1 MLAEPRKRHNGQ
13 PQACEPCRK
22 AKIRC
27 DHASPKCSRC
37 VLRSLNCIYHP
48 APMTKR
54 RPPTSHTPIH
64 FDTTLPV
71 ELLTTQHVSSP
82 FQIPTGSSVG
92 TGISFPPD
100 PSPAASSGLTARS
113 NASKRNMLFQEELGQ
128 HETTRFSAV
137 FVENQDSFGAVMLD
151 ATNSNH
157 HEIGREPDVTARSRV
172 ELAVRTLLNFPTAR
186 TCDML
191 MTEIHHIYDVWLSP
205 TMIQQC
211 LKQVWTE
218 YSRELGELRTRE
230 SVSRVANDIFLNH
243 KRSQSTPDCDVAS
256 SSEHA
261 SWINWFGGPVL
272 RWEMIGILFSWAGIA
287 FRCKQEWDPIFDL
300 PEQYG
305 RNRNTAADKMREC
318 AAACVR
324 LCEENFEISDIM
336 VICMKNSTRLQ
347 AIIISDESDR
357 VRVDYGTVRSAFIS
371 AGLHRLAPAKEITP
385 FSQHRASLASSM
397 YYYDKCHSLFNA
409 RPPMLSN
416 RYCQSPLPLDLC
428 EEDVYGSRERLT
440 AAIAKLDSN
449 GWNTNGHIFSTT
461 WLRAIA
467 MLSPIRE
474 GILELTLSLNSKF
487 TKSQVED
494 LQVQLGKIV
503 ASYPPHI
510 QYQGNCEWSSQSS
523 LRFHERSAH
532 EVYIITR
539 IQLDVLQCQFLL
551 QRLLVSRQFSGG
563 QDLFDIA
570 QETMSVIL
578 SLWLKRDQLQ
588 EFHHAF
594 DWIAVSYGM
603 PCAGILCVELL
614 RASNLAPP
622 TPQSEVP
629 STAARDSVRFSRSE
643 VVQNLVMFRA
653 LLDWIRPTDNN
664 AQLSKKFKTVLQRII
679 DAVFDSLGSSCG
691 MQIQEMPSEQ
701 QSQRHCGPEDQQ
713 SPGQSLPTTTS
724 REQDID
730 PEMNRF
736 NDMDW
741 LNTVDWTQGDW
752 LEQSNSPFPSP
763 ASHFTAITMS
773 SNDSNTSRQPVEN
786 ATVPFWHRDIHELHD
801 HRTTEELP
809 VSSDVVII
817 GAGYAGI
824 TTAYH
829 LVKGEASDNNLSI
842 TILEARGV
850 CSGATG
856 RNGGHL
862 RPDMYTP
869 MTRAINRGGVERA
882 LEVIEFEIAHI
893 HAVKALIEKEQID
906 CDFTL
911 TRSIDTWSNEEAA
924 RKAKDLYDSL
934 VARGLEYMKDVFFVL
949 GKDAEG
955 ISGVKGAKACASFTA
970 ATLWPYKLILHLTDL
985 ILKSGRVNLQTNT
998 LVTSVTR
1005 QPSGS
1010 FVVTT
1015 PRGTTVARK
1024 VVYAN
1029 NAYISGL
1036 LPQYSKA
1043 IVPCKGL
1050 CTHIAVPEG
1059 KRAPLL
1065 NNSYIV
1071 REEDNVVSYLIP
1083 RADGSIVVGGA
1094 NSRYHPF
1101 PSQWYDSV
1109 DDSCLIEEVK
1119 DHYEGYMQK
1128 FFNGWEDS
1136 GAQVDKVWTGIMGYS
1151 WDSQPHVGTVP
1162 GEDGQYV
1169 LAGFNG
1175 HGMPLVFLSALGLA
1189 KMVQGG
1195 VKFEDAGIP
1204 RLFESTQERL
1214 EKVKNGSSG
1223 GDILGFKR

>member
-1 MLAEPRKRHNGQ
+1 MLGEPRKRHNGQ
-13 PQACEPCRK
+13 LQACEPCRK

-37 VLRSLNCIYHP
+37 FLRSLDCIYHP

-54 RPPTSHTPIH
+54 RPPASYTPIH
-64 FDTTLPV
+64 FDTTLSTGP
-71 ELLTTQHVSSP
+71 LTTQNVSST
-82 FQIPTGSSVG
+82 FQIPTESSVG
-92 TGISFPPD
+92 TGISLPPAD

-113 NASKRNMLFQEELGQ
+113 SASKRNMLFQEELGH

-157 HEIGREPDVTARSRV
+157 HESSPESDVTARSRV

-186 TCDML
+186 TFEML

-218 YSRELGELRTRE
+218 YPSELGELRTRE
-230 SVSRVANDIFLNH
+230 SALRVANDLFLNH
-243 KRSQSTPDCDVAS
+243 TQPRPIPDYDDAS
-256 SSEHA
+256 NPDHA
-261 SWINWFGGPVL
+261 SWMNWFGGPNL

-287 FRCKQEWDPIFDL
+287 FRCKQEWDTVFDL
-300 PEQYG
+300 PEQHG
-305 RNRNTAADKMREC
+305 RNRNTAAERMREC
-318 AAACVR
+318 AAACIK
-324 LCEENFEISDIM
+324 LCEGNFEISDIM
-336 VICMKNSTRLQ
+336 VICMKNSTRLES
-347 AIIISDESDR
+347 ILISDESDR
-357 VRVDYGTVRSAFIS
+357 LRVDYGTVRSAFIS
-371 AGLHRLAPAKEITP
+371 AGLHRLTPAKEVTP
-385 FSQHRASLASSM
+385 FAQHRASLASSM
-397 YYYDKCHSLFNA
+397 YYYDKSHSLFNA

-416 RYCQSPLPLDLC
+416 RYCQCPLPLDLC
-428 EEDVYGSRERLT
+428 ENDIYGGRERLT

-461 WLRAIA
+461 WLRALA

-474 GILELTLSLNSKF
+474 GILELTLSVNSTF

-494 LQVQLGKIV
+494 LKLQLGKIV
-503 ASYPPHI
+503 ASYPPQI
-510 QYQGNCEWSSQSS
+510 QYQGNSEWPPQSTS
-523 LRFHERSAH
+523 RSHERRAH
-532 EVYIITR
+532 EVYITTR
-539 IQLDVLQCQFLL
+539 IHLDVLQCQFLI

-563 QDLFDIA
+563 QELFNIA

-578 SLWLKRDQLQ
+578 SLWLNRDQLQ

-614 RASNLAPP
+614 RASNLVSPAP
-622 TPQSEVP
+622 QIEP
-629 STAARDSVRFSRSE
+629 SSAVAHDCVRFSRSE

-664 AQLSKKFKTVLQRII
+664 AQLSKKFKSVLQRII
-679 DAVFDSLGSSCG
+679 DTVFDSLGSRG
-691 MQIQEMPSEQ
+691 MQTQEMLSEHQ
-701 QSQRHCGPEDQQ
+701 CQRHYGQQDQQ
-713 SPGQSLPTTTS
+713 SPGLNLPATG
-724 REQDID
+724 RQHDID
-730 PEMNRF
+730 PEINTF

-741 LNTVDWTQGDW
+741 LNTVDWTQGAI
-752 LEQSNSPFPSP
+752 NP
-763 ASHFTAITMS
+763 TALTMS
-773 SNDSNTSRQPVEN
+773 PNDSFNTSRLPVEN

-801 HRTTEELP
+801 HRSTEELP

-817 GAGYAGI
+817 GAGYAGVS
-824 TTAYH
+824 TAYH
-829 LVKGEASDNNLSI
+829 LVKGEASDNELSI

-869 MTRAINRGGVERA
+869 MTRAIDRGGTERA

-893 HAVKALIEKEQID
+893 QAIKSLVEKEKID

-911 TRSIDTWSNEEAA
+911 TRSIDVWTNEETA
-924 RKAKDLYDSL
+924 RKAKELYDTL
-934 VARGLEYMKDVFFVL
+934 VSRDLEYMKDVFFVL

-970 ATLWPYKLILHLTDL
+970 GTLWPYKLILHLTAS
-985 ILKSGRVNLQTNT
+985 ILETGRVNLQTHT
-998 LVTSVTR
+998 PVMSVKQ

-1010 FVVTT
+1010 FIVTT

-1036 LPQYSKA
+1036 LPKYSEA

-1050 CTHIAVPEG
+1050 CTHISVPEG
-1059 KRAPLL
+1059 TRAPLL

-1094 NSRYHPF
+1094 NSRYHPVL
-1101 PSQWYDSV
+1101 SSWYDSV
-1109 DDSCLIEEVK
+1109 DDSALIEEVK
-1119 DHYEGYMQK
+1119 DHYDGYMQR

-1151 WDSQPHVGTVP
+1151 WDSQPHVGPIP
-1162 GEDGQYV
+1162 GEEDQYV

-1175 HGMPLVFLSALGLA
+1175 HGMPLVFLSALGVA
-1189 KMVQGG
+1189 KMIRNGIE
-1195 VKFEDAGIP
+1195 FEEAGIP
-1204 RLFESTQERL
+1204 RLFQSTKERL
-1214 EKVKNGSSG
+1214 EKVKNGPSG
-1223 GDILGFKR
+1223 GDIIGVKR